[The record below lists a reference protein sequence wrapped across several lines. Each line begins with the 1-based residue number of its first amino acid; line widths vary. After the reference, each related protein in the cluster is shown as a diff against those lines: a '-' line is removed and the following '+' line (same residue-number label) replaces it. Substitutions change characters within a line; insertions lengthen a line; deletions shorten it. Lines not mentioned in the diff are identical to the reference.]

1 MVAAH
6 DGGSGSTYA
15 FMHSYFRGLLETNRK
30 TSSTLVVGFVVVVIG
45 APEPRRYSALSRKR
59 KGREVKEVGVKLLQN
74 NNTRRRSARRKK
86 I

>member
-30 TSSTLVVGFVVVVIG
+30 TTTSSTLVVGFVAIVIG
-45 APEPRRYSALSRKR
+45 APEPQRLRAIEEEER
-59 KGREVKEVGVKLLQN
+59 
-74 NNTRRRSARRKK
+74 
-86 I
+86 